1 MGRPRPPLAAVGR
14 SGPAGS
20 RATALLPAEEALP
33 WWPCVPGPSPSPA
46 PAVPRGPSPRGQ
58 GQRGPRGGLPALEW
72 TARPRAQSPVGGFP
86 VCLTS
91 RLSTHSP
98 EATGAFE
105 PRDPAA
111 SSLGCLSIGPFCG
124 THSRR
129 SGHACCDLLPLSGE
143 GGSFEPWGW
152 TGFCGTGILIAD
164 EESAGRWEPPG
175 LPGSAC
181 CFGEGGCWGRR
192 PALKCRTSCPRTPPR
207 VAVSACVCPVALRGS
222 SCESWALPGS
232 PPSAGGARSQGAGH
246 PAPSFLCPL
255 ALLGSGPGPVGL
267 LWGGGGFSV

>member
-1 MGRPRPPLAAVGR
+1 MWVLRARDPGEASGRPCPPLVAVGR

-20 RATALLPAEEALP
+20 RATALLPVEEALP
-33 WWPCVPGPSPSPA
+33 WRPRVPGPSPSPA
-46 PAVPRGPSPRGQ
+46 PAVPHGPSPRRH
-58 GQRGPRGGLPALEW
+58 GQRGPRGGLPTLEW

-86 VCLTS
+86 MRLTS

-124 THSRR
+124 THSRH

-164 EESAGRWEPPG
+164 EETAGRWEPPG
-175 LPGSAC
+175 LPGA
-181 CFGEGGCWGRR
+181 RA
-192 PALKCRTSCPRTPPR
+192 ALVK
-207 VAVSACVCPVALRGS
+207 
-222 SCESWALPGS
+222 E
-232 PPSAGGARSQGAGH
+232 GAGAG
-246 PAPSFLCPL
+246 APL
-255 ALLGSGPGPVGL
+255 
-267 LWGGGGFSV
+267 